1 METQQRMLERLIAKA
16 QEDTDFREQLVAD
29 PNSAL
34 KEAFDIEVP
43 DDFNVVIH
51 EDDARTAHLVLPAST
66 ELTDAQLQQAAGGG
80 ICKIGDNV
88 LGEWF

>member
-51 EDDARTAHLVLPAST
+51 EDDARTAHLVLPTST